1 MVSFFIDFDSAIKCK
16 LYAYKFLTRFREAS
30 YYRIFF
36 QHSELSRT
44 QIITCKDAEGL
55 WNNQI
60 RCFNQCI
67 CSRAVVFNVF
77 MLIQKNTC
85 RPPKNSLCIWHPRKP
100 IVLTRRIEKYFKCYI
115 NLIQFILTKVLWSR
129 YLLLLNSF

>member
-16 LYAYKFLTRFREAS
+16 LYAYKFLTCFREAS

-67 CSRAVVFNVF
+67 GSRAVVFNVF
-77 MLIQKNTC
+77 MLIQKIPADLLKIVYVFDTQGN
-85 RPPKNSLCIWHPRKP
+85 PLCLLGELRS
-100 IVLTRRIEKYFKCYI
+100 
-115 NLIQFILTKVLWSR
+115 ILSVI
-129 YLLLLNSF
+129 